1 MAGIPAVLTQEIQRD
16 SNGNVVSAILGI
28 HLVEIEQLANLD
40 VLFVQANALGPDS
53 MTWLLHTLL
62 LL

>member
-1 MAGIPAVLTQEIQRD
+1 MVGIPAVLTQEVLRD
-16 SNGNVVSAILGI
+16 SDGNVVLATLGI

-53 MTWLLHTLL
+53 MT
-62 LL
+62 